1 MPTYVYETIPQQPG
15 EAPERFEVKQSM
27 RDEALKTQP
36 GTERPVRR
44 IISGGLAIPKKMSSS
59 VASPDGDCCPTCH

>member
-1 MPTYVYETIPQQPG
+1 MPTYAYETIPQQPG
-15 EAPERFEVKQSM
+15 EASERFEVKQSM

-44 IISGGLAIPKKMSSS
+44 IISGGLAIPKKMSGS